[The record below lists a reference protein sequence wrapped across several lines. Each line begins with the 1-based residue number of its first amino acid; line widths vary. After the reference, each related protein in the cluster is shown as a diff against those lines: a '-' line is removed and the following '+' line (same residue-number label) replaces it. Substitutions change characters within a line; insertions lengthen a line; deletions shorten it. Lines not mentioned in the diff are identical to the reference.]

1 MEKWLKKV
9 IDLDELYYFYLDTI
23 FIWKA
28 TKKKVGGSPADLVKK
43 PFSFE
48 IIFDVL
54 ELNIFLYIRKR
65 K

>member
-1 MEKWLKKV
+1 MEKWPKKV

-28 TKKKVGGSPADLVKK
+28 KKGRVLPCRFGKKK

-48 IIFDVL
+48 IIFYVL

>member
-1 MEKWLKKV
+1 MTKKV

-28 TKKKVGGSPADLVKK
+28 KKKKVGGSSADLVKK

-48 IIFDVL
+48 IIFYVL

>member
-1 MEKWLKKV
+1 MEKWPKKV

-43 PFSFE
+43 NHFHLKSF
-48 IIFDVL
+48 L
-54 ELNIFLYIRKR
+54 MS
-65 K
+65 